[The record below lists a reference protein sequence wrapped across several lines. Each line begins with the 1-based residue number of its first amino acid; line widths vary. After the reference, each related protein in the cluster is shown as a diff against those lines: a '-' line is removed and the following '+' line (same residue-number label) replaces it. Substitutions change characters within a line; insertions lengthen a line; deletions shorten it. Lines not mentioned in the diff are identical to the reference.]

1 MGTAEMQLLQ
11 WTTDA
16 LAPTTWVDVLLNF
29 SVAIIYGFFIS
40 MIYRQC
46 SGLHANRSFIQT
58 LYMLTLIITLIMM
71 VILNVRGV
79 AAVAV
84 AFGMMGALSIIRFRT
99 VVKDNR
105 DTAFVFL
112 SVAGGMAAGTG
123 KWSIGFIGLA
133 LIGMILLVIAYA
145 PWGGSAR
152 HVMLRVTSRPERD
165 EEADATSS
173 VRTELAQLGTRIEV
187 IHVRT
192 LRQGELIETTYELR
206 LFPGIEATQATT
218 RISAV
223 RGVDNVSIFSPE
235 QYREL

>member
-1 MGTAEMQLLQ
+1 MDPAELQLLQ
-11 WTTDA
+11 WSTNA
-16 LAPTTWVDVLLNF
+16 LGPTSWVDVLLNF
-29 SVAIIYGFFIS
+29 AVAIIYGFFIS

-58 LYMLTLIITLIMM
+58 LYMLSLIITMIMM
-71 VILNVRGV
+71 IILNVRGV

-112 SVAGGMAAGTG
+112 AVAGGMGAGTG

-133 LIGMILLVIAYA
+133 LIGMVLLIIAYA
-145 PWGGSAR
+145 PWGASSR
-152 HVMLRVTSRPERD
+152 HIMLRVTSRPERD
-165 EEADATSS
+165 AAEDATLG
-173 VRTELAQLGTRIEV
+173 VRNVLAQLGTRIEV

-192 LRQGELIETTYELR
+192 VRQGELLETTYEMR
-206 LFPGIEATQATT
+206 LFPGVEATHATT
-218 RISAV
+218 RITAV
-223 RGVDNVSIFSPE
+223 SGVDSVSIFSPD

>member
-1 MGTAEMQLLQ
+1 MDPSELQLLQ
-11 WTTDA
+11 WATTA
-16 LAPTTWVDVLLNF
+16 LSPISWVDVVLNF
-29 SVAIIYGFFIS
+29 SVAIVYGFFIA

-58 LYMLTLIITLIMM
+58 LYMLTLIISMIMM

-112 SVAGGMAAGTG
+112 AVAGGMAAGTG
-123 KWSIGFIGLA
+123 KWAIGFIGLT
-133 LIGMILLVIAYA
+133 LIGVILLLVSYG
-145 PWGGSAR
+145 PWGGGSR
-152 HVMLRVTSRPERD
+152 HVIIRVTARPD
-165 EEADATSS
+165 HDTPDDATSNVRS
-173 VRTELAQLGTRIEV
+173 VMSQLGTRIEV
-187 IHVRT
+187 INVRT
-192 LRQGELIETTYELR
+192 VRQGELIETTYELR

-218 RISAV
+218 RLTSL
-223 RGVDNVSIFSPE
+223 RGVDNVSIFNPE